1 MSETVETAGHN
12 GAESYLKPVRDLLWY
27 GVYFTLV
34 FVAVCIFNLYKDFSK
49 KGVSFAL
56 TRAPKYVYNLV
67 NVLFS
72 VVMMTEYLVNTSELL
87 HQRYFLVIH
96 RCLFP
101 YQIFSIWFYCAITIY
116 GEETLRDNVLR
127 IGYYATFA
135 FWCFWCC
142 VMIVQLHLME
152 GNGSDVGPIPFCS
165 VMAFATIYYSGE
177 LNWISRYIWKEKKEA

>member
-1 MSETVETAGHN
+1 MSETAETAGHN
-12 GAESYLKPVRDLLWY
+12 GAESDLKLNRDSLEY
-27 GVYFTLV
+27 GVYFILV

-67 NVLFS
+67 NALFS
-72 VVMMTEYLVNTSELL
+72 VFMMRLYLVNTSEVL
-87 HQRYFLVIH
+87 QRHLVIH
-96 RCLFP
+96 RCLLP

-135 FWCFWCC
+135 FWCFWGCFIT
-142 VMIVQLHLME
+142 IVKE
-152 GNGSDVGPIPFCS
+152 GNGSDLGPDPFFI
-165 VMAFATIYYSGE
+165 VLIIALATITLYFSGE
-177 LNWISRYIWKEKKEA
+177 LNWVSPYIWKEKKEA

>member
-1 MSETVETAGHN
+1 MSETAETAGHN
-12 GAESYLKPVRDLLWY
+12 GAESDLKLNRDYWLLY
-27 GVYFTLV
+27 VGFFTSV
-34 FVAVCIFNLYKDFSK
+34 FVAVCIFNLYKDLFEE
-49 KGVSFAL
+49 VAL
-56 TRAPKYVYNLV
+56 TRAPKYVYNFV

-72 VVMMTEYLVNTSELL
+72 VFMMRGYLANTSEVL

-101 YQIFSIWFYCAITIY
+101 YLIFSIWFYCAITIY

-142 VMIVQLHLME
+142 FKMVHLH
-152 GNGSDVGPIPFCS
+152 SGPDPFFI
-165 VMAFATIYYSGE
+165 VMALATIYYSGE
-177 LNWISRYIWKEKKEA
+177 LNWVSHYIWKEKKEA